1 MLYGPGPNQV
11 GNTVIIGHNY
21 RNGAFFGNNDKL
33 ALGDKIYITDTTG
46 TRIEYTIYNIYETT
60 ADDADYFDRDT
71 AGKREISLSTCTDNS
86 KARLVIWAAE

>member
-1 MLYGPGPNQV
+1 MLYGPGPN
-11 GNTVIIGHNY
+11 
-21 RNGAFFGNNDKL
+21 
-33 ALGDKIYITDTTG
+33 KIYITDTTG
-46 TRIEYTIYNIYETT
+46 TRIEYNIYNIYETT